1 MSPGFRPASAQAQ
14 AQGFSPA
21 AQSFQ
26 QRHHDLGAVHDPA
39 RPAAPPGT
47 GSRPAGPPQAHHQLD
62 AAPFARVLLGVVL
75 VGLSA
80 LAVGVWHFERKD
92 F

>member
-1 MSPGFRPASAQAQ
+1 MPLPRIAS
-14 AQGFSPA
+14 
-21 AQSFQ
+21 
-26 QRHHDLGAVHDPA
+26 LGAWA
-39 RPAAPPGT
+39 GEIAASTPIEP
-47 GSRPAGPPQAHHQLD
+47 
-62 AAPFARVLLGVVL
+62 APFARILVGVVL

>member
-1 MSPGFRPASAQAQ
+1 MNPKNTG
-14 AQGFSPA
+14 A
-21 AQSFQ
+21 AIE
-26 QRHHDLGAVHDPA
+26 P
-39 RPAAPPGT
+39 
-47 GSRPAGPPQAHHQLD
+47 
-62 AAPFARVLLGVVL
+62 APFVRVLIGVVL